1 MESHSEKSSGR
12 DGTLATLASSREVH
26 LARCCRTSRQPVLS
40 PACSGGRSVC
50 RCSRSSGLQRR
61 RHRAQ
66 REGIA
71 ALTTLSQTGLASLA
85 RIVSGF
91 PISDVMDILS
101 GTATVDT
108 DLDLAQQV
116 VGLVAAAFPPGA
128 LVAGEVGLALEAL
141 QFLLDAAGQG
151 SLPVTG
157 GVPAAFPS
165 GGGTSYR
172 ER

>member
-1 MESHSEKSSGR
+1 M
-12 DGTLATLASSREVH
+12 
-26 LARCCRTSRQPVLS
+26 
-40 PACSGGRSVC
+40 
-50 RCSRSSGLQRR
+50 
-61 RHRAQ
+61 
-66 REGIA
+66 
-71 ALTTLSQTGLASLA
+71 TTLSQTGLASLA